1 MSAVAILAWRPRLKD
16 GALGGFVNVEMA
28 SALVFMDLHVFAQC
42 GKRWVAP
49 PGRPALDKV
58 DARCSIHPGSRSI
71 SPPSRGRVIGGRWA
85 GMGRTE
91 RIRSWGVAGG
101 NRGLGA

>member
-49 PGRPALDKV
+49 PGSWTRSTP
-58 DARCSIHPGSRSI
+58 DARSIRE
-71 SPPSRGRVIGGRWA
+71 A
-85 GMGRTE
+85 GL
-91 RIRSWGVAGG
+91 SAHHHAGG
-101 NRGLGA
+101 